1 MTPTQFFTLLG
12 GVGLFLYGMTMMSS
26 GLQNAAGDKLRVL
39 LEKVTSNK
47 FMAVFLGIAV
57 TVLIQ
62 SSSATDMM
70 VIGFVNSGLMQL
82 AEAIAV
88 IMGANIGTTITAQI
102 TAFDLTALAP
112 FLLFAGVIMYLFI
125 KKQMVKHAGSIV
137 LGFGMLFVGIGLI
150 KQAIKPLSQT
160 PMFISFLDGLRNPFL
175 AVLFGFAFTA
185 LLQSS
190 SSSVVIF
197 QAFAIQGILDY
208 EIAVYL
214 VIGAAV
220 GSVTPNILA
229 SLTTNRN
236 GKRTALLN
244 LIFNLIRAVIL
255 FTLITLFPQIT
266 DFIRAL
272 SPGDVGRQVANTH
285 TLFAIFAVLIMLPFT
300 DKIVAL
306 TERLIPVL
314 PEETRS
320 KKEMQLIYMVD
331 AKNTLPSVVIPQA
344 IKELKRLGKLS
355 RDNLEAAVNCFFSKD
370 DELIEQVET
379 TEAIVDYLTN
389 EISDRLIE
397 LRSMNISESDVFRA
411 TKLTLI
417 ASNFERISD
426 HAENIIEYKQKIG
439 RAKDNLGKPA
449 RKEIKALAEATL
461 KTIDMSIEI
470 FSTEDFSKLPAAE
483 AQEDLVDRLQADMI
497 DAHMDRLLK
506 GKCDPAAGV
515 IFTDISTD
523 LERCS
528 DHAINIATALIKH
541 SDRRTKLG

>member
-1 MTPTQFFTLLG
+1 MTYVQFFTLLG
-12 GVGLFLYGMTMMSS
+12 GVGLFLYGMTIMST
-26 GLQNAAGDKLRVL
+26 GLQNAAGDKLRSL

-47 FMAVFLGIAV
+47 TVAVLLGIAV

-70 VIGFVNSGLMQL
+70 VIGFVNSGLMEL

-112 FLLFAGVIMYLFI
+112 ILLFAGVIMYLFI
-125 KKQMVKHAGSIV
+125 KKPTVKHIGSIV

-150 KQAIKPLSQT
+150 KDAIKPLSQSAA
-160 PMFISFLDGLRNPFL
+160 FITFLDNLKNPII
-175 AVLFGFAFTA
+175 AILFGLAFTA

-197 QAFAIQGILDY
+197 QAFAVQGILDY
-208 EIAVYL
+208 HTAVYL
-214 VIGAAV
+214 VIGAAI

-255 FTLITLFPQIT
+255 TTLITVFPQIL
-266 DFIRAL
+266 DFICAL
-272 SPGDVGRQVANTH
+272 SPNDIGRQVANTH
-285 TLFAIFAVLIMLPFT
+285 TLFAIFAVLIMLPFS
-300 DKIVAL
+300 DKIVAI
-306 TERLIPVL
+306 TEKLIPVL

-320 KKEMQLIYMVD
+320 KQEKQLIYMVE
-331 AKNTLPSVVIPQA
+331 AKNTLPSVVIAQA
-344 IKELKRLGKLS
+344 VKEIERLGKMA
-355 RDNLEAAVNCFFSKD
+355 RDNLEASVECFFAKED
-370 DELIEQVET
+370 DLIEQVET
-379 TEAIVDYLTN
+379 TESIVDYLTN
-389 EISDRLIE
+389 EITERLIQ
-397 LRSMNISESDVFRA
+397 LRTMDISEADAFRA
-411 TKLTLI
+411 TQLTII

-426 HAENIIEYKQKIG
+426 HAENIIEYRQKIG
-439 RAKDNLGKPA
+439 RAKDNLSKPA
-449 RKEIKALAEATL
+449 RREIKSITEATL

-470 FSTEDFSKLPAAE
+470 FTTENFALLPACE
-483 AQEDLVDRLQADMI
+483 AQEELVDQIQSDMVENHVNRLM
-497 DAHMDRLLK
+497 K

-515 IFTDISTD
+515 VFTDMSTD

-528 DHAINIATALIKH
+528 DHAINIAVALH
-541 SDRRTKLG
+541 HR

>member
-1 MTPTQFFTLLG
+1 MTYVQFFTLLG
-12 GVGLFLYGMTMMSS
+12 GVGLFLYGMTIMST
-26 GLQNAAGDKLRVL
+26 GLQNAAGDKLRSL

-47 FMAVFLGIAV
+47 TVAVLLGIAV

-70 VIGFVNSGLMQL
+70 VIGFVNSGLMEL

-112 FLLFAGVIMYLFI
+112 ILLFAGVIMYLFI
-125 KKQMVKHAGSIV
+125 KKPTVKHIGSIV

-150 KQAIKPLSQT
+150 KDAIKPLSQSAA
-160 PMFISFLDGLRNPFL
+160 FITFLDNLKNPII
-175 AVLFGFAFTA
+175 AILFGLAFTA

-197 QAFAIQGILDY
+197 QAFAVQGILDY
-208 EIAVYL
+208 HTAVYL
-214 VIGAAV
+214 VIGAAI

-255 FTLITLFPQIT
+255 TTLITVFPQIL
-266 DFIRAL
+266 DFICAL
-272 SPGDVGRQVANTH
+272 SPNDIGRQVANTH
-285 TLFAIFAVLIMLPFT
+285 TLFAIFAVLIMLPFS
-300 DKIVAL
+300 DKIVAI
-306 TERLIPVL
+306 TEKLIPVL

-320 KKEMQLIYMVD
+320 KQEKQLIYMVE
-331 AKNTLPSVVIPQA
+331 AKNTLPSVVIAQA
-344 IKELKRLGKLS
+344 VKEIERLGKMA
-355 RDNLEAAVNCFFSKD
+355 RDNLEASVECFFAKED
-370 DELIEQVET
+370 DLIEQVET
-379 TEAIVDYLTN
+379 TESIVDYLTN
-389 EISDRLIE
+389 EITERLIQ
-397 LRSMNISESDVFRA
+397 LRTMDISEADAFRA
-411 TKLTLI
+411 TQLTII

-426 HAENIIEYKQKIG
+426 HAENIIEYRQKIG
-439 RAKDNLGKPA
+439 RAKDNLSKPA
-449 RKEIKALAEATL
+449 RKEIKSITEATL

-470 FSTEDFSKLPAAE
+470 FTTENFALLPACE
-483 AQEDLVDRLQADMI
+483 AQEELVDQIQSDMVENHVNRLM
-497 DAHMDRLLK
+497 K

-515 IFTDISTD
+515 VFTDMSTD

-528 DHAINIATALIKH
+528 DHAINIAVALH
-541 SDRRTKLG
+541 HR

>member
-125 KKQMVKHAGSIV
+125 KDQMVKHAGSIV

-160 PMFISFLDGLRNPFL
+160 PVFISFLDGLRNPLL
-175 AVLFGFAFTA
+175 AVLFGIAFTA

-244 LIFNLIRAVIL
+244 LIFNIIRAVIL
-255 FTLITLFPQIT
+255 FTLVTVFPQIT
-266 DFIRAL
+266 RFIQAM

-285 TLFAIFAVLIMLPFT
+285 TIFAIFAVLIMLPFT
-300 DKIVAL
+300 DYIVEL
-306 TERLIPVL
+306 TEKLIPVL
-314 PEETRS
+314 PEENRS
-320 KKEMQLIYMVD
+320 KKEMQLLYMVD
-331 AKNTLPSVVIPQA
+331 AKNTLPSVVIAQA
-344 IKELKRLGKLS
+344 KKELSRLGKLS

-470 FSTEDFSKLPAAE
+470 FSTEDFPSCP
-483 AQEDLVDRLQADMI
+483 QPRL
-497 DAHMDRLLK
+497 
-506 GKCDPAAGV
+506 
-515 IFTDISTD
+515 
-523 LERCS
+523 
-528 DHAINIATALIKH
+528 
-541 SDRRTKLG
+541 RRIW